1 MGNKNVNDTYW
12 PRGQNWACQLTVVY
26 DKAKGRDLFHSGSK
40 WKRYSINRWKRL
52 PTDFVFDPVPLLAL

>member
-12 PRGQNWACQLTVVY
+12 PRGQNWACQLIVVY
-26 DKAKGRDLFHSGSK
+26 DKAKGTYFIREVNG
-40 WKRYSINRWKRL
+40 SINRWKRL

>member
-26 DKAKGRDLFHSGSK
+26 DKAKGRDLFHLGSK

-52 PTDFVFDPVPLLAL
+52 LN

>member
-26 DKAKGRDLFHSGSK
+26 DRAKGTYFIREVNG
-40 WKRYSINRWKRL
+40 SINRWKRL
-52 PTDFVFDPVPLLAL
+52 PIDFVFDPVPLLAL